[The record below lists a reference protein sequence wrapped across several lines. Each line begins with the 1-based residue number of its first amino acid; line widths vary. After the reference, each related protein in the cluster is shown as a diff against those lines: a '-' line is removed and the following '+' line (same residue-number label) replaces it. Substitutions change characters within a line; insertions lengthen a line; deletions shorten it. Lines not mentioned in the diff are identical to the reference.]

1 MSSGIGDF
9 TLRADPEKI
18 QTLAGNLKNQID
30 KLSADFDEMLSK
42 VESTANYWQGDAA
55 NKYRGDFKEEQP
67 DFIEAFNRLNEHVV
81 DLHNIAAVYTG
92 AEQMA
97 QNYAESLLTNVIE

>member
-18 QTLAGNLKNQID
+18 QAAAGNLKTKID
-30 KLSADFDEMLSK
+30 RLRTDFDEMISK

-55 NKYRGDFKEEQP
+55 DKYRGDFKEEQP
-67 DFIEAFNRLNEHVV
+67 DFNEAFNRLNEHVV
-81 DLHNIAAVYTG
+81 DLYNIAAVYTG

-97 QNYAESLLTNVIE
+97 QNYAEALLTNVIE